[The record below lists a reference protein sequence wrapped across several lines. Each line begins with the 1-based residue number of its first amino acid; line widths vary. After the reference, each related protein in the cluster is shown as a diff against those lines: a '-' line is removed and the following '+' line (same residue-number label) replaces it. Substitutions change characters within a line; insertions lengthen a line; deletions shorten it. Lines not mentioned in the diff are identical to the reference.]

1 MIKTNKDKLVIQSV
15 QGKIHHP
22 LGRNYRI
29 SYEGEPRIVPATG
42 GITYNVH
49 VGDPAFGWECDHVE
63 PSVSIRNETK
73 PENDAMMNLACPG
86 NLARVVSG
94 EAKGAIGYVLGG
106 HGGIEHTII
115 EFSDDDME
123 KMAIDDKI
131 LIKAHG
137 QGLKLIDYPDIS
149 MTGIDPC
156 VFSKIPIEE
165 KDGKLQFPVVCKIP
179 AVLMGSG
186 IGSSNSHSGDYDIMT
201 QDTAL
206 IKNLGID
213 KLKFGDF
220 VLLEDC
226 DNTFGRGYLKGSV
239 TIGLV
244 IHSDCIKAG
253 HGPGI
258 STFMSCKK
266 PLIEAKIDK
275 NANIKNYVN
284 K

>member
-1 MIKTNKDKLVIQSV
+1 MLKTNKEKLVMQSV

-22 LGRNYRI
+22 LGKNYRI
-29 SYEGEPRIVPATG
+29 SHEGEPRILPATG
-42 GITYNVH
+42 AITYNVH
-49 VGDPAFGWECDHVE
+49 VGDSAFGWECDHVE

-73 PENDAMMNLACPG
+73 EENNAMMNLACPG
-86 NLARVVSG
+86 NIARVVSG
-94 EAKGAIGYVLGG
+94 DAKGATGYVLGG

-115 EFSDDDME
+115 EFADDDME
-123 KMAIDDKI
+123 KMAVDDKI
-131 LIKAHG
+131 LIKAYG
-137 QGLKLIDYPDIS
+137 QGLKLLDYPEIN
-149 MTGIDPC
+149 MTGIDPE
-156 VFSKIPIEE
+156 VFSKIDIEE
-165 KDGKLQFPVVCKIP
+165 KDDKLIFPIVCKVP

-186 IGSSNSHSGDYDIMT
+186 IGSMNGHSGDYDIIT
-201 QDTAL
+201 QDREL
-206 IKNLGID
+206 IKELGID

-226 DNTFGRGYLKGSV
+226 DNAFGRGYLRGSV

-258 STFMSCKK
+258 ATFMTCKK
-266 PLIEAKIDK
+266 PLIEGRIDK
-275 NANIKNYVN
+275 DSNIMKYVN

>member
-22 LGRNYRI
+22 LGGNYRI
-29 SYEGEPRIVPATG
+29 SHEGEPRILPATG

-63 PSVSIRNETK
+63 PSVSIRNEDK
-73 PENDAMMNLACPG
+73 AENDAIMNLACPG
-86 NLARVVSG
+86 NIAKVVSG
-94 EAKGAIGYVLGG
+94 DAKGAVGYVLGG

-115 EFSDDDME
+115 EFHDEDME
-123 KMAIDDKI
+123 KMAVDDKI

-137 QGLKLIDYPDIS
+137 QGLKLIDYPEII
-149 MTGIDPC
+149 MTGIDPEI
-156 VFSKIPIEE
+156 FSKIKIDERN
-165 KDGKLQFPVVCKIP
+165 GKLHFPVVCKIP

-186 IGSSNSHSGDYDIMT
+186 IGSSKGHSGDYDIMT
-201 QDTAL
+201 QDKDL
-206 IKNLGID
+206 IKKLGID
-213 KLKFGDF
+213 KLRFGDF

-226 DNTFGRGYLKGSV
+226 DNTFGRGYLKGAV
-239 TIGLV
+239 TIGIV

-258 STFMSCKK
+258 TTFMSCKK
-266 PLIEAKIDK
+266 PLIEAKIQND
-275 NANIKNYVN
+275 ANIRKYIDL
-284 K
+284 

>member
-1 MIKTNKDKLVIQSV
+1 MLKTNKEKLVIQSV

-22 LGRNYRI
+22 LGKNYRV
-29 SYEGEPRIVPATG
+29 SNEGEPRILPATG
-42 GITYNVH
+42 GISYNVH
-49 VGDPAFGWECDHVE
+49 VGDSAFGFECDHVE
-63 PSVSIRNETK
+63 PSVSIRNETES
-73 PENDAMMNLACPG
+73 ENDAMMNLACPG
-86 NLARVVSG
+86 NIAKVVSG
-94 EAKGAIGYVLGG
+94 DAKGSTGYVIGG

-115 EFSDDDME
+115 EFSDEDMD

-131 LIKAHG
+131 LIKAYG
-137 QGLKLIDYPDIS
+137 QGLKLIDYPEIH
-149 MTGIDPC
+149 MTGIDPD
-156 VFSKIPIEE
+156 VFSRIPIEE
-165 KDGKLQFPVVCKIP
+165 KNGKIKFPVVCKIP

-186 IGSSNSHSGDYDIMT
+186 IGSANGHSGDYDIMT
-201 QDTAL
+201 QDKAV
-206 IKNLGID
+206 IQKLGID

-226 DNTFGRGYLKGSV
+226 DNTFGRGYLKGAV

-258 STFMSCKK
+258 ATFMSCKK
-266 PLIEAKIDK
+266 PLIEAEIDG

-284 K
+284 I

>member
-1 MIKTNKDKLVIQSV
+1 MLKTNKDKLVIQSV

-22 LGRNYRI
+22 LGKNYRV
-29 SYEGEPRIVPATG
+29 SNEGEPRILPATG
-42 GITYNVH
+42 GISYNVH
-49 VGDPAFGWECDHVE
+49 VGDSAFGFECDHVE

-73 PENDAMMNLACPG
+73 SENDAMMNLACPG
-86 NLARVVSG
+86 NIARVVSG
-94 EAKGAIGYVLGG
+94 DAKGATGYVIGG

-115 EFSDDDME
+115 EFSDEDMD

-131 LIKAHG
+131 LIKSHG
-137 QGLKLIDYPDIS
+137 QGFKLIDYPAIH
-149 MTGIDPC
+149 MTGIDPD
-156 VFSKIPIEE
+156 VFSRIPIEE
-165 KDGKLQFPVVCKIP
+165 KNGKIKLPVVCKIP

-186 IGSSNSHSGDYDIMT
+186 IGSANGHSGDYDIMT
-201 QDTAL
+201 QDKAV
-206 IKNLGID
+206 IQKLGID

-226 DNTFGRGYLKGSV
+226 DNTFGRGYLKGAV

-258 STFMSCKK
+258 ATFMSCKK
-266 PLIEAKIDK
+266 PLIEAKIYG

-284 K
+284 I

>member
-22 LGRNYRI
+22 LGKNYRI
-29 SYEGEPRIVPATG
+29 STDGEPRILPATG

-49 VGDPAFGWECDHVE
+49 VGDSAFGFEWDHVE

-73 PENDAMMNLACPG
+73 AENDAMMNLACPG
-86 NLARVVSG
+86 NTAKVVSG
-94 EAKGAIGYVLGG
+94 DAKGAIGYVLGG

-115 EFSDDDME
+115 EFSDEAMD
-123 KMAIDDKI
+123 KMAIEDKI
-131 LIKAHG
+131 LIKTHG
-137 QGLKLIDYPDIS
+137 QGLKLTDYPEIH
-149 MTGIDPC
+149 MTGIDPN
-156 VFSKIPIEE
+156 VFSRIQIEE
-165 KDGKLQFPVVCKIP
+165 KNGKIIFPVVCKVP

-186 IGSSNSHSGDYDIMT
+186 IGSANGHSGDYDIMT
-201 QDTAL
+201 QDKNT
-206 IKNLGID
+206 IKKLGID

-226 DNTFGRGYLKGSV
+226 DNTFGRGYLKGAV

-253 HGPGI
+253 HGPGVA
-258 STFMSCKK
+258 TFMSCKK
-266 PLIEAKIDK
+266 PLIEAKIDSS
-275 NANIKNYVN
+275 ANIKNYVN
-284 K
+284 I

>member
-22 LGRNYRI
+22 LGKNYRV
-29 SYEGEPRIVPATG
+29 SHEGEPRILPATG

-49 VGDPAFGWECDHVE
+49 VGDNVFGWECDHVE

-73 PENDAMMNLACPG
+73 AENDAMMNLACPG
-86 NLARVVSG
+86 NIAKVVSG
-94 EAKGAIGYVLGG
+94 DAKGVTGYVLGG

-115 EFSDDDME
+115 EFSEEDME

-131 LIKAHG
+131 LIKTHG
-137 QGLKLIDYPDIS
+137 QGLKLIDYPEII
-149 MTGIDPC
+149 MTGIDPH
-156 VFSKIPIEE
+156 VFSRIPIAE

-186 IGSSNSHSGDYDIMT
+186 IGSMNGHSGDYDIMT
-201 QDTAL
+201 QDKAL
-206 IKNLGID
+206 IKELGID
-213 KLKFGDF
+213 KLRFGDF

-226 DNTFGRGYLKGSV
+226 DNTFGRGYLKGAV

-253 HGPGI
+253 HGPGVA
-258 STFMSCKK
+258 TFMSCKK
-266 PLIEAKIDK
+266 PLVEAIINK
-275 NANIKNYVN
+275 NANIKNYIN

>member
-1 MIKTNKDKLVIQSV
+1 MIKTNKDNLVIQSV

-22 LGRNYRI
+22 LGRNYRV
-29 SYEGEPRIVPATG
+29 SHEGEPRILPATG

-49 VGDPAFGWECDHVE
+49 AGDPAFGWECDHVE

-73 PENDAMMNLACPG
+73 VENDAMMNLACPG
-86 NLARVVSG
+86 NFAKVVSG
-94 EAKGAIGYVLGG
+94 NAKGAIGYVLGG

-115 EFSDDDME
+115 EFCDEDME

-137 QGLKLIDYPDIS
+137 QGLKLLDYPDIA
-149 MTGIDPC
+149 MTGIDPN

-165 KDGKLQFPVVCKIP
+165 KDDKLQFPVVCTVP

-186 IGSSNSHSGDYDIMT
+186 IGSSNGHSGDYDIMT
-201 QDTAL
+201 QDAAL
-206 IKNLGID
+206 IKELGID

-226 DNTFGRGYLKGSV
+226 DNTFGRGYLKGST

-258 STFMSCKK
+258 ATFMSCKK
-266 PLIEAKIDK
+266 PLIEAKMDR
-275 NANIKNYVN
+275 NANIKIYVSR
-284 K
+284 